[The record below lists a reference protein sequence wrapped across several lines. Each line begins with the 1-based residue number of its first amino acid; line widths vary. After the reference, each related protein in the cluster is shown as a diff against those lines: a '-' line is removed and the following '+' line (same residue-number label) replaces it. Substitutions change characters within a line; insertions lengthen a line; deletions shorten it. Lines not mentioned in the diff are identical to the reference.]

1 MTRRLS
7 RVLIVAGL
15 ILAWLA
21 VAWVVIDILFAD
33 QDTLVGDSIA
43 IICAVLSPI
52 VLLLGWSAY
61 WASERAGRR
70 PVARA

>member
-1 MTRRLS
+1 MITRLS
-7 RVLIVAGL
+7 RLLISAAL

-21 VAWVVIDILFAD
+21 VIWVVIDILFAD

-52 VLLLGWSAY
+52 LLLLGWSLY
-61 WASERAGRR
+61 WASERAARR
-70 PVARA
+70 PLARA